1 MPKYYIANINLYS
14 TLFLNHLSVPI
25 YMYVSPSQR
34 VDKSNDK
41 GLVGFSE
48 LCIQTYFS
56 YNCRMRTS
64 SCVWRVLEIFYA
76 SLHVCFVNGST
87 WLSIAQLSKCLHRW
101 ACTYEAACMLRQW
114 KYIAFHCSTFQ
125 MFAPMSC
132 TYKGL
137 LQEVPQ
143 FCRKYLNLLMNW
155 GFRGENRSSRRTLD
169 VKVSHGG
176 VKHLWRII

>member
-1 MPKYYIANINLYS
+1 MYRYICML
-14 TLFLNHLSVPI
+14 THH
-25 YMYVSPSQR
+25 
-34 VDKSNDK
+34 K
-41 GLVGFSE
+41 GLISLTIKAWWDF
-48 LCIQTYFS
+48 QS
-56 YNCRMRTS
+56 YTFKHIFLTMRTS

-114 KYIAFHCSTFQ
+114 KYMAFHCSTFQ
-125 MFAPMSC
+125 TFAPVSC
-132 TYKGL
+132 SYEGL

-155 GFRGENRSSRRTLD
+155 RFRGENRSSRRTLD

-176 VKHLWRII
+176 VKHLWRINKQNTRFSRCKVSI